1 MLGLVPTLA
10 SSRSL
15 AEIVAESVLDEI
27 VSGRLVPAETLLPE
41 AELASSYGVSRLT
54 VREAVKR
61 LVHIGVVE
69 VRRGHGTFV
78 CEVDRWSP
86 LEPQLLEARVRHE
99 GPRQSVRLLLEAR
112 RAVERAAAELAAR
125 RRTQS
130 DLAAMHGALER
141 MGAASEEGVFA
152 RADLDFHG
160 ALFEAAGN
168 PYLGVLLQPL
178 QHLLH
183 EHRVLTSSAAPA
195 RRHAVAAHR
204 AIVDAVEGRDV
215 EGAGRKMVAHIDQTS
230 TDVLRYGLATEE
242 EGV

>member
-1 MLGLVPTLA
+1 MAP
-10 SSRSL
+10 SRSL

-27 VSGRLVPAETLLPE
+27 VSGRLLPAAALAPE

-61 LVHIGVVE
+61 LVHVGVVE
-69 VRRGHGTFV
+69 VRRGHGTYV
-78 CEVDRWSP
+78 CDMDRWSP

-125 RRTQS
+125 RRNQS
-130 DLAAMHGALER
+130 DLAAMRDAFDQME
-141 MGAASEEGVFA
+141 AASEAGAFA
-152 RADLDFHG
+152 RADLCFHD

-168 PYLGVLLQPL
+168 PYLGALLLPL

-183 EHRVLTSSAAPA
+183 AHRVLTSSAAPA
-195 RRHAVAAHR
+195 RRHAVAAHQ
-204 AIVDAVEGRDV
+204 AILDAVEARDV
-215 EGAGRKMVAHIDQTS
+215 EGAGREMVAHIDQTS
-230 TDVLRYGLATEE
+230 TDVLRYGLATEV
-242 EGV
+242 GGNV